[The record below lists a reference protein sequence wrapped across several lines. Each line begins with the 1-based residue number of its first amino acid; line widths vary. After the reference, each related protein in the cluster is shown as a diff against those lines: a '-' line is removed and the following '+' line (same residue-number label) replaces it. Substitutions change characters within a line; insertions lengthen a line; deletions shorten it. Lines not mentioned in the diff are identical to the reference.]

1 MIKRLIFDVDGT
13 LITGVNFREFVK
25 KALEKINIY
34 TEENVD
40 KFLNAMKTYETK
52 FDNYNKNDYLSHIG
66 KEINQKLPENFLKI
80 FFEELKA
87 AIPLRSEELIQT
99 IKKLSEKYELVIL
112 TNYFSESQLN
122 RLNNMEIGK
131 FFKEIHGEKLIKP
144 NLNAYLNA
152 CGKNEPNECVMI
164 GDDLKLDI
172 EFAKKAG
179 LHTIFVNSKRILNED
194 LNVATV
200 QFVIEINEKLIETL
214 ERSEV

>member
-25 KALEKINIY
+25 KALKKINIY

-99 IKKLSEKYELVIL
+99 IKKYRK
-112 TNYFSESQLN
+112 
-122 RLNNMEIGK
+122 NM
-131 FFKEIHGEKLIKP
+131 
-144 NLNAYLNA
+144 N
-152 CGKNEPNECVMI
+152 
-164 GDDLKLDI
+164 
-172 EFAKKAG
+172 
-179 LHTIFVNSKRILNED
+179 
-194 LNVATV
+194 
-200 QFVIEINEKLIETL
+200 
-214 ERSEV
+214 